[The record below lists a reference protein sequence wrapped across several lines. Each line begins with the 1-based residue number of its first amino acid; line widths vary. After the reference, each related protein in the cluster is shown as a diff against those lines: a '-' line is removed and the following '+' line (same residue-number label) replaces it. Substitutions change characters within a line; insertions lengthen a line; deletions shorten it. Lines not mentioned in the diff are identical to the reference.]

1 MRPQLTS
8 YRHRG
13 AGKVRE
19 LYEIDGEHL
28 LLVATDRI
36 SAFDH
41 VLATEIPDKG
51 RVLTAMS
58 FYFFEV
64 LTQRLGVR
72 NHLAGPVDDPRIPA
86 AVLGRAMVVRA
97 LDMVPVECV
106 ARGYLTGSGLAEYR
120 AHGTVCG
127 IALPAGLE
135 EASRLAEPI
144 FTPATKAEQGEHD
157 ENITFAQLEQAVG
170 AQLAARLRAATL
182 DIYTAAA
189 AVARE
194 SGILLADTK
203 FEFGQDAEGLVL
215 ADEVLTP
222 DSSRYWPAE
231 TWTPGEVQPSFD
243 KQIVRNWL
251 TSPASGW
258 ERASDAAP
266 PPLPDA
272 VVSRTR
278 ARYIDAYERISGRRF
293 ADWPGTAATD
303 AADAAD
309 AAAAAGGAR

>member
-157 ENITFAQLEQAVG
+157 ENITFAQLKQTVG
-170 AQLAARLRAATL
+170 AQLAARLRTATL

>member
-170 AQLAARLRAATL
+170 AQLAARLRTATL